1 MWVQSGNRKWLPV
14 LAAGKQE
21 LPGTR
26 GSVRGCRGP
35 KDGTHTLPHLKG
47 QASSSPGSSSQPS
60 LPLHTTAPD

>member
-1 MWVQSGNRKWLPV
+1 MWVQSGNRKWLLV
-14 LAAGKQE
+14 LAAEKQ

-47 QASSSPGSSSQPS
+47 QASSPGSSSQPS